1 MARAY
6 NVIDSD
12 GHILEPLTLW
22 KDYLDPAYRDRAPK
36 LVIDTDGKEMLL
48 VEEQVLGSQQGMGG
62 IGGVG
67 ARQGVVSS
75 ETMKYEEGRPGG
87 FDPHKRIPDMD
98 LDGISCTRAW
108 VCSPAR
114 CTIRTSPLRCAA
126 PTTAGSRTIAS
137 RTRIGCSASPCCQC
151 SQSNMRS

>member
-36 LVIDTDGKEMLL
+36 LVIDSDGKERLL

-87 FDPHKRIPDMD
+87 FDPHNRIPGPRRHRRRVP
-98 LDGISCTRAW
+98 LSEHGAVRRC
-108 VCSPAR
+108 CAR
-114 CTIRTSPLRCAA
+114 SRSRRSTVPRLQPLAC
-126 PTTAGSRTIAS
+126 
-137 RTRIGCSASPCCQC
+137 
-151 SQSNMRS
+151 

>member
-1 MARAY
+1 MARTY

-36 LVIDTDGKEMLL
+36 LVIDTDGKERLL

-87 FDPHKRIPDMD
+87 FDPHTAHPRHGPRRYRCRVP
-98 LDGISCTRAW
+98 ISEYGV
-108 VCSPAR
+108 VCR
-114 CTIRTSPLRCAA
+114 CGA
-126 PTTAGSRTIAS
+126 
-137 RTRIGCSASPCCQC
+137 
-151 SQSNMRS
+151 